1 MWNTKK
7 GFNHI
12 CEKLEDTKL
21 FEFIKTLKGV
31 HSQEKICTTLK
42 ISRSTYYAKLN
53 KKVSKATVR
62 GERLTQEVFKVY
74 EEHNKIYG
82 APKIHA
88 VLNKLNFNCSLKLV
102 QRIMKKLEIKSI
114 IVKKYK
120 AQNTKNRKEALAG
133 NLLEQNFKTKRIVE
147 KIVGDITYI
156 YTSDY
161 GWCYLASFL
170 DLHTKEIIGWDFST
184 KMTTE
189 IVLKALENA
198 NTKRKI
204 SGAIIHTD
212 QGSQYTSS
220 IYSDRVQE
228 LGGILSYS
236 RKGNPY
242 DNACIESFHSVLKK
256 ELIYVSKIRSY
267 EETKESLF
275 KYIEGWYNTKRIQRK
290 LGFLSPL
297 EFLQAIS

>member
-1 MWNTKK
+1 M
-7 GFNHI
+7 
-12 CEKLEDTKL
+12 
-21 FEFIKTLKGV
+21 
-31 HSQEKICTTLK
+31 HSQEKVCAILK
-42 ISRSTYYAKLN
+42 ISRSTYYAN
-53 KKVSKATVR
+53 YKKKTSKTELR
-62 GERLTQEVFKVY
+62 RENLSKEILKVY

-88 VLNKLNFNCSLKLV
+88 VMNKLNFSCSLKLV
-102 QRIMKKLEIKSI
+102 QRIMQKLEIKSI
-114 IVKKYK
+114 TNKKFK
-120 AQNTKNRKEALAG
+120 AQNTKNRRDPVAG
-133 NLLEQNFKTKRIVE
+133 NLLEQNFKASKTAE

-156 YTSDY
+156 YTTDS

-170 DLHTKEIIGWDFST
+170 DLYTNEIIGWSFST

-198 NTKRKI
+198 NIKRKI
-204 SGAIIHTD
+204 VGAIIHTD

-220 IYSDRVQE
+220 NYSDKVLE

-256 ELIYVSKIRSY
+256 ELIYRTKIKNF

-275 KYIEGWYNTKRIQRK
+275 RYIEGWYNTKRIQRK

-297 EFLQAIS
+297 EFAQLVS